1 MADQQDVI
9 KDVVEVLHDGE
20 KGSANVKESRTR
32 GEFAREFEA
41 AGGREELAR

>member
-1 MADQQDVI
+1 MSLRYCTTER
-9 KDVVEVLHDGE
+9 KDT
-20 KGSANVKESRTR
+20 ANVKESRTR